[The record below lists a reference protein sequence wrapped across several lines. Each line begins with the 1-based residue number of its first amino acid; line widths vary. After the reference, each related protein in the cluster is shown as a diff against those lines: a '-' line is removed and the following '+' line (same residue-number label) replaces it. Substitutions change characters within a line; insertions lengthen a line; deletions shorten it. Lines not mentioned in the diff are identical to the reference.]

1 MLRRSK
7 VATGLTKRGLVYLS
21 KLVVSSTDST
31 YLFLMAEVVPQVCAR
46 FHRAVEL
53 IGSRWTGAII
63 QTLLHGKTRY
73 ALIKAAIPD
82 ITDRMLSERLRSL
95 EAEDL
100 VTRWV
105 IADTP
110 VRVEYELTEKGRS
123 LQIALH
129 EIGAWAERWIPLDTP
144 PDKDPVDHPDP
155 RGGTTYQ
162 RSRVAKGA

>member
-1 MLRRSK
+1 
-7 VATGLTKRGLVYLS
+7 
-21 KLVVSSTDST
+21 
-31 YLFLMAEVVPQVCAR
+31 MAEIVPQVCAR
-46 FHRAVEL
+46 FHRAIEL

-63 QTLLHGKTRY
+63 QTLLQGKTRY

-110 VRVEYELTEKGRS
+110 VRVEYELTEKGHE
-123 LQIALH
+123 LQNAMREIA
-129 EIGAWAERWIPLDTP
+129 AWAERWIPAQISQDEDAGDETDSREHATNQRTP
-144 PDKDPVDHPDP
+144 AT
-155 RGGTTYQ
+155 R
-162 RSRVAKGA
+162 A

>member
-1 MLRRSK
+1 
-7 VATGLTKRGLVYLS
+7 
-21 KLVVSSTDST
+21 
-31 YLFLMAEVVPQVCAR
+31 MAEIVPQVCTR

-63 QTLLHGKTRY
+63 QTLLQGKTRY

-95 EAEDL
+95 ESEDL

-105 IADTP
+105 IGATP

-123 LQIALH
+123 LENALR
-129 EIGAWAERWIPLDTP
+129 EIGTWAERWFPLESK
-144 PDKDPVDHPDP
+144 PDH
-155 RGGTTYQ
+155 G
-162 RSRVAKGA
+162 

>member
-1 MLRRSK
+1 
-7 VATGLTKRGLVYLS
+7 
-21 KLVVSSTDST
+21 
-31 YLFLMAEVVPQVCAR
+31 MAEIVPQVCAR

-63 QTLLHGKTRY
+63 QTLLQGKTRY
-73 ALIKAAIPD
+73 ALIKSAIPD

-123 LQIALH
+123 LQNALH
-129 EIGAWAERWIPLDTP
+129 EIGAWAERWIPLEGSAAEDST
-144 PDKDPVDHPDP
+144 DHPHP
-155 RGGTTYQ
+155 ESGTTYR
-162 RSRVAKGA
+162 RSRATKGA

>member
-1 MLRRSK
+1 M
-7 VATGLTKRGLVYLS
+7 ADI
-21 KLVVSSTDST
+21 VS
-31 YLFLMAEVVPQVCAR
+31 PVCAR

-63 QTLLHGKTRY
+63 QTLLQGKTRY

-82 ITDRMLSERLRSL
+82 LTDRMLSERLRSL

-123 LQIALH
+123 LESALH
-129 EIGAWAERWIPLDTP
+129 EIGAWAERWIPLESVEHEGVT
-144 PDKDPVDHPDP
+144 DHSGS
-155 RGGTTYQ
+155 RETTRHR
-162 RSRVAKGA
+162 RSRAAKSV